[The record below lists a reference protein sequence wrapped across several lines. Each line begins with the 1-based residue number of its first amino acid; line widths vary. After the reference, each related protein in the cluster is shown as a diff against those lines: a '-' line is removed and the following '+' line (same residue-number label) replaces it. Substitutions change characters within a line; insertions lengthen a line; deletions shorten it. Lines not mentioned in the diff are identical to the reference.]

1 MALKDILSQQLRDRR
16 LSGREAATQIGITHT
31 TMRRLL
37 DGGKVELDTLVKVSE
52 WTGISITSLVNI
64 VFPEDSKS
72 VIGDISALVEAEPRL
87 RQVFEQAKQD
97 LDNEIITVDDL
108 RDITAYAAYKLQ
120 TAKESKHEARGGSI
134 QKKN

>member
-37 DGGKVELDTLVKVSE
+37 DGGKVELDTLVKVSD
-52 WTGISITSLVNI
+52 WTGISISSLVNI

-72 VIGDISALVEAEPRL
+72 LVGEITALVEAEPRL
-87 RQVFEQAKQD
+87 REVFEQAKKE
-97 LDNEIITVDDL
+97 LDNGNIDIDDL

-120 TAKESKHEARGGSI
+120 TAKDKKYEAKGGSTHE
-134 QKKN
+134 KN